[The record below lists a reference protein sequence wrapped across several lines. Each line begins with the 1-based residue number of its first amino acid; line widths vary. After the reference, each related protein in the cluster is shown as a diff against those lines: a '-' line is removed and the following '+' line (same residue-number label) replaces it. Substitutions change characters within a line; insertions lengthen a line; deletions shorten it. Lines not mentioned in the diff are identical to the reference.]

1 MQVLFQSSPTFT
13 SNICYHHNY
22 GAKAKVCPS
31 FSDAA
36 KRFIL
41 SHAEMKPKNILKSVL
56 NPVVDKIS

>member
-1 MQVLFQSSPTFT
+1 MLPSQLRNQR
-13 SNICYHHNY
+13 
-22 GAKAKVCPS
+22 KVCPS